1 MANSFKSG
9 FGYSAAGSGAGTPI
23 APVVKHYQVT
33 IDTAAELTL
42 EANMNGYVIPAGG
55 AAITGDMGGTSP
67 TAKLTF
73 GGVDLMTAADPG
85 AGVLESTVSAGVP
98 VGTAAASSTVTITAG
113 GTSPTGTLGVT
124 VTYIPLCA
132 AAKTAG
138 VGV

>member
-42 EANMNGYVIPAGG
+42 ENNMNGYVIPAGG
-55 AAITGDMGGTSP
+55 AAITGDMTGTSP

-73 GGVDLMTAADPG
+73 GGTDLMVAADPG
-85 AGVLESTVSAGVP
+85 TGVLESTTSVGVP

-113 GTSPTGTLGVT
+113 GTTPAGVLGVT

-132 AAKTAG
+132 GAKTAG